1 MKKLNSMKLT
11 TLLVIS
17 AINLFAYS
25 QNTGANSNNFT
36 PIQPTPNS
44 SSYNNTDSIVELVNS
59 LQGNYQIQMLGI
71 RSNPAIE
78 QSLLMEI
85 KNKQKTSERVYF
97 QYKENIRIMILSK
110 EEILNGTII
119 SDEEFIIY
127 LN

>member
-1 MKKLNSMKLT
+1 MKKLNSMKLA

-17 AINLFAYS
+17 TINLFAYS
-25 QNTGANSNNFT
+25 QNTGANSNNVT
-36 PIQPTPNS
+36 SIQPTPNS
-44 SSYNNTDSIVELVNS
+44 SSYNNTDSFVELVNS

-71 RSNPAIE
+71 RTKPAIE

-85 KNKQKTSERVYF
+85 KEKQLASERVYF